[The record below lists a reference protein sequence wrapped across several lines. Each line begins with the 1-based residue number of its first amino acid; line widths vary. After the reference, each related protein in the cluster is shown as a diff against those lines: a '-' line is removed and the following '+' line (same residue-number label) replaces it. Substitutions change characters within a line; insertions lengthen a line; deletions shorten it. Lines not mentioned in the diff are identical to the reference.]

1 MHALTSTCITLK
13 AECLRWQVLRPPSP
27 YQAGAIGIPIYV
39 GDALG
44 GSLLYQWMGAP
55 KTVKFYPEASK
66 L

>member
-1 MHALTSTCITLK
+1 MSEMAGAKTL
-13 AECLRWQVLRPPSP
+13 SP

-39 GDALG
+39 GDVLG

-55 KTVKFYPEASK
+55 KMVKFYPEASK